1 VSRHDWSTDEG
12 LMAALRELGEAPH
25 GKAWADGIASRAFAK
40 GRARRRRRRVL
51 RVLVIVLLVGGAIGG
66 TVVALAT

>member
-1 VSRHDWSTDEG
+1 MSRHDWSTDEG

-40 GRARRRRRRVL
+40 GRARRRRRRVQ
-51 RVLVIVLLVGGAIGG
+51 RVLLIVLLVLGAIG
-66 TVVALAT
+66 TVALYL